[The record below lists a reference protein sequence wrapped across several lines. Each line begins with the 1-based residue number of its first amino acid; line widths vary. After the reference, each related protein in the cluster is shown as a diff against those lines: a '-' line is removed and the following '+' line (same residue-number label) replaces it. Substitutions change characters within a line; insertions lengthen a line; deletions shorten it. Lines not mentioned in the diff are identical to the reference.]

1 MARSPEDYFWA
12 AHAKSTCDFTPKTTK
27 ALLGK
32 AFVALVVGP
41 AGFEPGTPTPSRFF
55 L

>member
-1 MARSPEDYFWA
+1 VARSPEDYFWA

-32 AFVALVVGP
+32 AFVTLLVGP
-41 AGFEPGTPTPSRFF
+41 AEQSKPKEFSCRCV
-55 L
+55 